1 MVDAAEI
8 VVNAY
13 ARLKA
18 PRARAAFRPTNTN
31 ILLLPLLVRGASDPG
46 SSGQQQNVGGVGGG
60 LRRQADKP
68 IEVYRL
74 VPPI

>member
-18 PRARAAFRPTNTN
+18 PRAHAAFRPTNTN
-31 ILLLPLLVRGASDPG
+31 ILLLPLLVRGA
-46 SSGQQQNVGGVGGG
+46 
-60 LRRQADKP
+60 KM
-68 IEVYRL
+68 L
-74 VPPI
+74 VVLWRNAARAQ